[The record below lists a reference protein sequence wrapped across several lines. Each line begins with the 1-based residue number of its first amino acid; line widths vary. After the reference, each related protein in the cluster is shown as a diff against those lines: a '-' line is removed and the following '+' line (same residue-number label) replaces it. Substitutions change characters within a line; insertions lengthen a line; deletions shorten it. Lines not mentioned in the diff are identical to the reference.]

1 MSSSSYKSVPVYSDN
16 STRMWNNDENRRG
29 GAGAPGGSAG
39 GRSSNTKIEQT
50 QRQVNEVID
59 VMKDNVNRVLERGD
73 RLADLDERADALQF
87 GAHQFQATAKKVKRK
102 YWWKNLKM
110 WIIIGV
116 IVIVIIAIIA
126 IYFGTSNPAT
136 TVAPSVT
143 SPLPVTTVASTPA
156 SHAPTG

>member
-1 MSSSSYKSVPVYSDN
+1 
-16 STRMWNNDENRRG
+16 MWNNEDGRRG
-29 GAGAPGGSAG
+29 TASNSTNSGGASN
-39 GRSSNTKIEQT
+39 RSSNTKIEQT
-50 QRQVNEVID
+50 QKQVNEVID

-116 IVIVIIAIIA
+116 IVLVIIAIIA
-126 IYFGTSNPAT
+126 IYFGTTTSAVTPAPAPAT
-136 TVAPSVT
+136 TPSVAP
-143 SPLPVTTVASTPA
+143 PPK
-156 SHAPTG
+156 PT